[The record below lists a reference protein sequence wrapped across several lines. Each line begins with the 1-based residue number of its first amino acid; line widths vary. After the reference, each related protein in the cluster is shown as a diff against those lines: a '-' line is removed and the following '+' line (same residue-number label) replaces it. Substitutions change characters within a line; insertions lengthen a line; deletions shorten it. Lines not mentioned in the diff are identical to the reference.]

1 MATSAELRELEQYE
15 KDSDEDSG
23 EDALMGLY
31 DELNQADE
39 NIGNKSDVNVKK
51 EEIATDKSPFLTYGI
66 GIQNYFIL

>member
-1 MATSAELRELEQYE
+1 
-15 KDSDEDSG
+15 
-23 EDALMGLY
+23 MGLY